1 MIVIKT
7 RAIKFWIQEAGFR
20 SQAEFARAANID
32 RSRLNKIINNSFEG
46 GLSLATVDKLCAVLD
61 CQPGEILEY
70 RPEK

>member
-1 MIVIKT
+1 M
-7 RAIKFWIQEAGFR
+7 
-20 SQAEFARAANID
+20 
-32 RSRLNKIINNSFEG
+32 SFEG